1 MATLVT
7 NVRRHP
13 IDRLISVFGNTRF
26 LVTMGLFLAFWY
38 GYNLIAPYPFDPSPF
53 VLLQGI
59 MTGFM
64 SFLDVLI
71 LVSARI
77 TQKESDKRQKESFNL
92 MENSLTIMSA
102 IRDMNEREV
111 RRDQEMMTVILELK
125 GLLKKESDQGLQ
137 LNRIEENQHGG

>member
-1 MATLVT
+1 
-7 NVRRHP
+7 
-13 IDRLISVFGNTRF
+13 
-26 LVTMGLFLAFWY
+26 
-38 GYNLIAPYPFDPSPF
+38 
-53 VLLQGI
+53 

-102 IRDMNEREV
+102 IRDMNEREI
-111 RRDQEMMTVILELK
+111 RRDQEMMTVILELRA
-125 GLLKKESDQGLQ
+125 LLKKEKEQGLQ
-137 LNRIEENQHGG
+137 LDRIEENQHD

>member
-38 GYNLIAPYPFDPSPF
+38 GYNLIAPHPFDPSPF
-53 VLLQGI
+53 GLLQGI

-102 IRDMNEREV
+102 IRDMNEREI
-111 RRDQEMMTVILELK
+111 RRDQEMMEVIQELRT
-125 GLLKKESDQGLQ
+125 LLKKEREQEKQ
-137 LNRIEENQHGG
+137 LDRIEENQHG

>member
-26 LVTMGLFLAFWY
+26 LVTMGLFLTFWY
-38 GYNLIAPYPFDPSPF
+38 GYNLIAPHPFDPSPF
-53 VLLQGI
+53 GLLQGI

-125 GLLKKESDQGLQ
+125 GLLKKESEHGLQ

>member
-13 IDRLISVFGNTRF
+13 IDRLISVFGTTRF
-26 LVTMGLFLAFWY
+26 LTLMTLFLIFWY
-38 GYNLIAPYPFDPSPF
+38 GYNLFAPNPFDPSPF
-53 VLLQGI
+53 GLLQGV

-71 LVSARI
+71 LVSSRI
-77 TQKESDKRQKESFNL
+77 TQKQSDKRQNESFNL
-92 MENSLTIMSA
+92 MENSLITMSA

>member
-26 LVTMGLFLAFWY
+26 LVTMSLFLTFWY

-53 VLLQGI
+53 GLLQGI